1 MSNRELYA
9 FIQENDV
16 PISLATR
23 ALSVSRASYYRH
35 INHVP
40 TPTEKRR
47 DEVRAQLHVAYANS
61 KGRYGAPK
69 LTAAINKQ
77 RTDHV
82 SQKYIQKLM
91 HEEGLYSIIQRKWRA
106 SSAANPVAERHNLM
120 DQDFSTTTINQ
131 KWAGDI
137 TYIHTQK
144 DGWTYLCT
152 FMDLYSRR
160 IVGYAYGP
168 DMTVNLVLNAF
179 GNAISNRDVYD
190 GLIVQTDLGSQFISA
205 EFERQLTYVGAT
217 HSYSHKGTPYDNAMI
232 ESFHATFKKEE
243 YYVNKHHYPSLI
255 IARRHVFEYIEH
267 WYNRV
272 RIHGRLGMKSPV
284 EFEATRSAVDGLCNN
299 ASATECPAK

>member
-152 FMDLYSRR
+152 FMDLYSLKT
-160 IVGYAYGP
+160 AY
-168 DMTVNLVLNAF
+168 
-179 GNAISNRDVYD
+179 
-190 GLIVQTDLGSQFISA
+190 
-205 EFERQLTYVGAT
+205 
-217 HSYSHKGTPYDNAMI
+217 
-232 ESFHATFKKEE
+232 SF
-243 YYVNKHHYPSLI
+243 
-255 IARRHVFEYIEH
+255 
-267 WYNRV
+267 
-272 RIHGRLGMKSPV
+272 
-284 EFEATRSAVDGLCNN
+284 TR
-299 ASATECPAK
+299 